1 MWRAS
6 REYAEGTSL
15 SPPQNSVDGEG
26 QTEMD
31 RKIPPPSRCCP
42 RQAVSMSLPSKQSAG
57 LAGQGGSALPAHL
70 HDNVEGKVKKQV
82 ADANGQ
88 QVGGKIIG
96 THDEPI
102 GRPGRREDQLVKQ
115 GTAKSKEG
123 ATPQPSAPTLCFMR
137 MWGRVQRP
145 TEDSRTP
152 GANTCLLGPH
162 FSCPYLSTA
171 PKGASGWPSPQLPTQ
186 PGDTD
191 DGWTHS
197 DQLMMLP
204 MTSSTMRSWRE
215 AETQGLR
222 DGREGEGGLGQQVPS
237 LPHPGALSFALPTP
251 TPPVEEGVQT
261 EEEGPGSWAG
271 TT

>member
-102 GRPGRREDQLVKQ
+102 GGPGRREDQLVKQ

-123 ATPQPSAPTLCFMR
+123 ATPQPSAPTLFY
-137 MWGRVQRP
+137 
-145 TEDSRTP
+145 EDVGQGS
-152 GANTCLLGPH
+152 
-162 FSCPYLSTA
+162 
-171 PKGASGWPSPQLPTQ
+171 
-186 PGDTD
+186 
-191 DGWTHS
+191 
-197 DQLMMLP
+197 
-204 MTSSTMRSWRE
+204 E
-215 AETQGLR
+215 AHR
-222 DGREGEGGLGQQVPS
+222 R
-237 LPHPGALSFALPTP
+237 F
-251 TPPVEEGVQT
+251 
-261 EEEGPGSWAG
+261 
-271 TT
+271 